1 MTDPKQLYDALRTEY
16 GEGIL
21 AVEGD
26 GDDSWF
32 RVRPEATHYVLERLR
47 STGYNLLVDLTAVD
61 LSSFPGPKA
70 PGDHFELTYR
80 LLSLDLDSGLSRGR
94 IAVKTRLEEAQ
105 PAPRSI
111 MDLWPVADWLE
122 REVWDMFGVP
132 FSGRP
137 GLKRILMYDEFKG
150 HPLLKDYPNKQR
162 QPLIGPSDAK
172 PRERMTAADLRPRLV
187 E

>member
-1 MTDPKQLYDALRTEY
+1 MTPETVPQPGLHA
-16 GEGIL
+16 
-21 AVEGD
+21 
-26 GDDSWF
+26 
-32 RVRPEATHYVLERLR
+32 RVSELKA
-47 STGYNLLVDLTAVD
+47 SGYNMLVDLTCVD
-61 LSSFPGPKA
+61 YLGYGKDTKNASPA
-70 PGDHFELTYR
+70 PDGRRLKLVYR
-80 LLSLDLDSGLSRGR
+80 LMAMDTATGLVKERLTLDVWVEDGAG
-94 IAVKTRLEEAQ
+94 
-105 PAPRSI
+105 PASV
-111 MDLWPVADWLE
+111 MDLFPSADWLE

-150 HPLLKDYPNKQR
+150 HPLLKDYPIKQR